1 MLTVAGTAGSS
12 SLKAMPLMNTKATN
26 KLSTFFI
33 TFLLPSVND
42 CPLIAQTFLYL
53 PLLSILSPD
62 LD

>member
-42 CPLIAQTFLYL
+42 CPIIANPFLYL
-53 PLLSILSPD
+53 LLLFLLSKF
-62 LD
+62 